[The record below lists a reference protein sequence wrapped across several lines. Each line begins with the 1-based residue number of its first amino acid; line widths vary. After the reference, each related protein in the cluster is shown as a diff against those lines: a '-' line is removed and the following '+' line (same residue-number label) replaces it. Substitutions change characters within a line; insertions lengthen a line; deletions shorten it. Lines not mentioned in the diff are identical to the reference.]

1 MKVYTMTY
9 RTHNLYGESHG
20 VSRLRVNLTSGSDGE
35 GLETGQVVPR
45 QSFTRQVF
53 FRDCKQFLGLG
64 QSRST
69 CFDTHIADTT
79 ISLVQYTILSF
90 HKRIC
95 CSNTFDGIF
104 ESVMADIAEY
114 NLAEKLQKIF
124 WLIVE
129 TMSEFT
135 GIDVMELTEDIF
147 RDTNAREKL
156 KQLNIFLPKEQLFEH
171 AA

>member
-1 MKVYTMTY
+1 
-9 RTHNLYGESHG
+9 
-20 VSRLRVNLTSGSDGE
+20 
-35 GLETGQVVPR
+35 
-45 QSFTRQVF
+45 
-53 FRDCKQFLGLG
+53 
-64 QSRST
+64 
-69 CFDTHIADTT
+69 
-79 ISLVQYTILSF
+79 
-90 HKRIC
+90 
-95 CSNTFDGIF
+95 
-104 ESVMADIAEY
+104 MADIAEY